1 MRLRDRFERD
11 RVKRMVWP
19 VVLHSARTA
28 VAAVASVLVARLFRL
43 PEAYWAL
50 ITTLVVTQSSLGAAL
65 IVSWQLLVG
74 TALLFVFGASI
85 FILGPACAIAR
96 SDRSAYRFAGVTL
109 AVVLLIPRASPV
121 WQIAVHRFAEVCLGI
136 AVALILAV
144 VWPERESTP
153 LGRRSE
159 GRSAGAP
166 AAPDEIAGSC
176 AALSSELLAAN
187 GRVREG
193 K

>member
-1 MRLRDRFERD
+1 VRIRLRDRLERD
-11 RVKRMVWP
+11 RIKPVTWP
-19 VVLHSARTA
+19 VVVDSARTA

-65 IVSWQLLVG
+65 IVSWQFLVG
-74 TALLFVFGASI
+74 TALGAIVATMVASLLGPSLFVFGASI

-109 AVVLLIPRASPV
+109 AVVLLIPRANPV
-121 WQIAVHRFAEVCLGI
+121 WQIAVHRFAAVCIGI

-144 VWPERESTP
+144 AWPEPESTP
-153 LGRRSE
+153 LGTM
-159 GRSAGAP
+159 
-166 AAPDEIAGSC
+166 
-176 AALSSELLAAN
+176 
-187 GRVREG
+187 
-193 K
+193 